1 MKKRPREP
9 KHLAPV
15 LASTTG
21 PALIKHLAS
30 CNTTVRSQALRRLQ
44 SWLVSQTQQL
54 SDPDIKKLWKGLFY
68 CLWHADKTPNQVALI
83 DRLTTLFL
91 SLQPSL
97 SLEFFRGFLV
107 TLRREWPGID
117 RLRLDK
123 FYLLI
128 RRFMRALFELMRM
141 TKWDWG
147 VLGDY
152 FGVLERDGFLAE
164 DKLQGGGVNYHVASV
179 FLDELKGVGFP
190 VRKEV
195 VDVVFGPFFGAMKS
209 SKDRVL
215 LRKVKS
221 CLFDELLRIGE
232 EVLTKKKMGEDPDD
246 KDGDVLLGLV
256 SLKMGISGRFY
267 EVGSSTDCIQ
277 GNRKVVLG
285 LYEEFLK
292 LEKDLESSGVE
303 ISIPEYNNEDAGDEV
318 PQLVPIDFDVVN
330 GNVEMK
336 TEAMAEEIGKKK
348 NKKKTKE
355 GADGGEKKKKKKK
368 RKVDNGVLEI
378 NSAVKENND
387 SAITNVGDNLR
398 LGTDSENGVKDAIE
412 IDGSEPALDEN
423 LILNLQKQFE
433 KVAAE
438 MDSSCDENSDFSV
451 TPLVPVKCN
460 KRKKT
465 EVVEKPES
473 SNPKTNKNGDN
484 EADAAGKSVEKSS
497 KKVRFSMKNN
507 LVWKPQNPL
516 PPESLRL
523 PPSVTPRGSALKKGV
538 PPGPIIIELPSV
550 LKKTK
555 KKKVQKKGK
564 SATPMIRRRR
574 KMQTRSA

>member
-9 KHLAPV
+9 KHLAPL

-30 CNTTVRSQALRRLQ
+30 CNTSVRSQALRRLQ

-54 SDPDIKKLWKGLFY
+54 SEPDIKKLWKGLFY

-128 RRFMRALFELMRM
+128 RRFMRTLFELMRM
-141 TKWDWG
+141 SKWD
-147 VLGDY
+147 LGILGEY
-152 FGVLERDGFLAE
+152 FRVLERDGFLAE
-164 DKLQGGGVNYHVASV
+164 DKLQGSGVNYHVASV

-195 VDVVFGPFFGAMKS
+195 VDVVFGPFFAAMKS

-232 EVLTKKKMGEDPDD
+232 EVLTKKNMGEDLND

-256 SLKMGISGRFY
+256 ALKMGFSGRFY

-277 GNRKVVLG
+277 GNRKVLLG

-303 ISIPEYNNEDAGDEV
+303 IGIPEYNNEDGGDEV
-318 PQLVPIDFDVVN
+318 PQLVPIDFDGVN

-336 TEAMAEEIGKKK
+336 TEAVAEEIGKKK
-348 NKKKTKE
+348 NIKKTKK

-378 NSAVKENND
+378 NSAVKENNV
-387 SAITNVGDNLR
+387 SAGTNVGENLR
-398 LGTDSENGVKDAIE
+398 LDTDSENGVKDAVE

-423 LILNLQKQFE
+423 VILNLQKQFE

-438 MDSSCDENSDFSV
+438 MDSKFDENSDFSV
-451 TPLVPVKCN
+451 TPLVPMKRS

-465 EVVEKPES
+465 EFVRKPES
-473 SNPKTNKNGDN
+473 SNPKKNKNGDN
-484 EADAAGKSVEKSS
+484 EADAAGKSVDKSS

-538 PPGPIIIELPSV
+538 PPGPIIELPSV

-555 KKKVQKKGK
+555 KKRVQNKGK
-564 SATPMIRRRR
+564 SATPVIRKRR
-574 KMQTRSA
+574 KMQTQSA